1 MDRAIPTSNK
11 LISKKIH
18 DRHMQIHQSKIQ
30 NMKSSISRQAPQ
42 TFSHLKSNKKKVQVQ
57 EDKLTEMER
66 QNRILLDKLTHIMKT
81 NNHDGKNTA
90 GPKSLNRDMRK
101 RELVKITIENQAF
114 LKRLQD
120 QKSTYDRN
128 LWEGDRKKHELYLKN
143 ICEYPFSLINTS
155 KTPAPGDQRPSTFHL
170 TKEDSFSVNH
180 GSPNH
185 KFHLSSKNF
194 QPSGKKVP
202 AKLDPVTPTA
212 SQKEIL
218 YQNKK
223 KIGFSNYL
231 IHIYIHNNVFTIIAS
246 NNDRSDFK
254 TFTMPA
260 KDSGELLRQFGNNFD
275 DLSNHIKFKGSK
287 IVFDN
292 ISFSTDLQT
301 SKDIPNYTSDSTTH
315 IAEVHNENEHDHEA
329 PYSKDSKQEISQQ
342 NQHETYEHPTGGSQ
356 KASSVNHA
364 ESNDN
369 QDEAAVSKEEE
380 EEAVASKE
388 AEEEAVSKEAEEEQ
402 EAVSKEEIEQ
412 QKEVA
417 DDNVD
422 DHGVENAEELNA
434 KRAEQKQ
441 KEVADDKVEDHDVE
455 NAQEVSVK
463 KEEQKPKE
471 AVVANVEDHGVEN
484 AEEVNLKKEI
494 ADDKVEDHG
503 VENAQEVILHK
514 EAEKVRVTPQEKE
527 LEQELKE
534 SIVEENDAQPANR
547 FLESADGKKSVIS
560 QEVVEEEFEQSRN

>member
-11 LISKKIH
+11 LITKKIH

-42 TFSHLKSNKKKVQVQ
+42 TFSHLKSNKKKIQVH
-57 EDKLTEMER
+57 EDKLSEMER

-90 GPKSLNRDMRK
+90 GPRSLNRDMRK

-143 ICEYPFSLINTS
+143 ICEYPFSLVNTS
-155 KTPAPGDQRPSTFHL
+155 KTPAGDQRPSTFHL

-180 GSPNH
+180 GSPNN

-194 QPSGKKVP
+194 QPSGKKMP
-202 AKLDPVTPTA
+202 AKLDPVTPSASQA

-218 YQNKK
+218 YQTKK

-231 IHIYIHNNVFTIIAS
+231 VHIYIHNNVFTIIAS

-260 KDSGELLRQFGNNFD
+260 RDSGELLRQFGNNFD
-275 DLSNHIKFKGSK
+275 QLVNHIKFKGSK
-287 IVFDN
+287 IAFDN
-292 ISFSTDLQT
+292 ISFSTEFQN
-301 SKDIPNYTSDSTTH
+301 SKDIPNYTSDSTTQ
-315 IAEVHNENEHDHEA
+315 IAEVHNENEHEHDHEA
-329 PYSKDSKQEISQQ
+329 THSKSSKQEISQQ
-342 NQHETYEHPTGGSQ
+342 NQYETHENEEPTGESQ
-356 KASSVNHA
+356 KVSSVNHA

-369 QDEAAVSKEEE
+369 QDEAVVSKEEE
-380 EEAVASKE
+380 EAVISKE
-388 AEEEAVSKEAEEEQ
+388 EEEVVIPNVEEEEEEHQKEVAAENVEDHGVGNAEEEQ
-402 EAVSKEEIEQ
+402 Q
-412 QKEVA
+412 HQKEVA
-417 DDNVD
+417 AENVE
-422 DHGVENAEELNA
+422 DHGVGNAEEVNL
-434 KRAEQKQ
+434 KK
-441 KEVADDKVEDHDVE
+441 
-455 NAQEVSVK
+455 EVSVK
-463 KEEQKPKE
+463 KE
-471 AVVANVEDHGVEN
+471 VAADNVEDHGVQN

-494 ADDKVEDHG
+494 GVDKVEDHG
-503 VENAQEVILHK
+503 VQNAEEVILHK
-514 EAEKVRVTPQEKE
+514 EPEKIQVAPQEKE
-527 LEQELKE
+527 QSLKE
-534 SIVEENDAQPANR
+534 SIVEEADAQPANK
-547 FLESADGKKSVIS
+547 FLESSDDKK
-560 QEVVEEEFEQSRN
+560 EVLSEGIVEEEFEQSKN